1 MTSHDPDPDARLW
14 QLVARRAAPGADK
27 AALDA
32 EIWATFGAEAAVMF
46 TDLSGFSRQVA
57 EFGIL
62 HFLQIIH
69 AQKALLLPLVEAHGG
84 VCLKAE
90 ADSFLIR
97 FPEPVAALRCAFA
110 MQAACEAYNRDQRPE
125 DQVLLC
131 VGLGWGRILRIGDT
145 DLWGQEVNAASKLG
159 EDTAQAGEILVTDA
173 FKRATEGKGDW
184 AYSRIEAVSG
194 SEVNW
199 GVMGGSAGG
208 EGIHEPA

>member
-1 MTSHDPDPDARLW
+1 MPTSPQDPDSRLW
-14 QLVARRAAPGADK
+14 ELIARRGRSGENK
-27 AALDA
+27 AAVEA

-46 TDLSGFSRQVA
+46 TDLSGFSRRVA

-62 HFLQIIH
+62 HFLQVIH
-69 AQKALLLPLVEAHGG
+69 DQKALLLPLVAAHGG

-97 FPEPVAALRCAFA
+97 FAQPASALRCAFA
-110 MQAACEAYNRDQRPE
+110 MQAACDAHNRGLRPE

-131 VGLGWGRILRIGDT
+131 VGLGWGRVLQIGDT

-159 EDTAQAGEILVTDA
+159 EDTAKAQEILATDA
-173 FKRATEGKGDW
+173 FKRATEGQGDW
-184 AYSRIEAVSG
+184 RYARIESVSG

-199 GVMGGSAGG
+199 RMEWSQD
-208 EGIHEPA
+208 

>member
-1 MTSHDPDPDARLW
+1 MTSPHPDPDARLW
-14 QLVARRAAPGADK
+14 QLVARRAEPGADK
-27 AALDA
+27 AAVDA
-32 EIWATFGAEAAVMF
+32 EIWAIFGAEAAVMF

-97 FPEPVAALRCAFA
+97 FAQPASALRCAFA
-110 MQAACEAYNRDQRPE
+110 MQAACDAHNHGLRPE

-131 VGLGWGRILRIGDT
+131 VGLGWGRVLQIGDT

-159 EDTAQAGEILVTDA
+159 EDTAKAHEILVTDA
-173 FKRATEGKGDW
+173 FKRATEGQGDW
-184 AYSRIEAVSG
+184 HYERIESVSG
-194 SEVNW
+194 SDVNW
-199 GVMGGSAGG
+199 RVDGLSN
-208 EGIHEPA
+208 